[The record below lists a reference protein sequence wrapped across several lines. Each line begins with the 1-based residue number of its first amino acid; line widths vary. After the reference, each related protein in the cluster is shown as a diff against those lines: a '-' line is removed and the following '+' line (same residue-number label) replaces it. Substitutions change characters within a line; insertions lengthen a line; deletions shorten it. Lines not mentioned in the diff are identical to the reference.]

1 MFRTAYLEQGQYM
14 YYFRIALPIA
24 CASPSSREASDFSN
38 AVHCFVATLLLLYNS
53 FLCAVFLCSARLSL
67 SPLCLALYFHTRRFA
82 LKPCGSGIN
91 AAPTGHSA
99 TPYRLMLRPSLHQSM
114 L

>member
-1 MFRTAYLEQGQYM
+1 M

-53 FLCAVFLCSARLSL
+53 FLCAVFLCSARLSFF
-67 SPLCLALYFHTRRFA
+67 PPFLARNGKKEKHEIHFSAILVINNYRN
-82 LKPCGSGIN
+82 LKHILEN
-91 AAPTGHSA
+91 
-99 TPYRLMLRPSLHQSM
+99 
-114 L
+114 